1 MNMDYSRMERLN
13 NLFLFKF
20 GLFFFFCIS
29 NNKVKKGEQIEREI
43 NRKIKRK

>member
-13 NLFLFKF
+13 NPFLFKF
-20 GLFFFFCIS
+20 GLFFCIS